1 MFQLDDK
8 FLQDVG
14 LGDLPDQQ
22 KQAFLQH
29 IYQELELRVGTK
41 LSEGLTESQMAEFEA
56 FVDQKE
62 DKVLAWFEDNMPDYA
77 EKQDFVQLQASAAK
91 AAQDSGKEISQLAIL
106 SEYGSLK
113 WLEINR
119 PDYKQVVAKELE
131 ILKSEVTKSAPSI
144 LETGESDDSATGSE
158 AA

>member
-1 MFQLDDK
+1 MFQLDDN

-14 LGDLPDQQ
+14 LGSLPDDQ

-41 LSEGLTESQMAEFEA
+41 LSEGLSEAQMAEFEA
-56 FVDQKE
+56 FVDQNE
-62 DKVLAWFEDNMPDYA
+62 DKVIAWFEKNLPDY
-77 EKQDFVQLQASAAK
+77 QSQPDFVQLQSVAPEGTAMV
-91 AAQDSGKEISQLAIL
+91 AIM

-113 WLEINR
+113 WLELNR
-119 PDYKQVVAKELE
+119 PDYKQVVASELE
-131 ILKSEVTKSAPSI
+131 SLKDEVKSSAPAI
-144 LETGESDDSATGSE
+144 LGEGEESDLSD